1 MLIFATKHAFC
12 LVSPDFLQL
21 DVFSVGTATLI
32 FLTLLHAAG
41 LYGANCHYTVLA
53 QRLRDRHRHLL
64 EAALLFGWVVLLF
77 VMLHVLETFIWATL
91 LYKLHLVPK
100 FRDAFYFSANSY
112 TTLGYGEVLLPQ
124 SWRELSPLIAISGLF
139 TFGFTTSALVDVVG
153 ENNRLVKDLAIDH
166 RRRKQGLTGLAP
178 SQPRAAKQ
186 SIAQRHRE
194 IGAAMRSKSRR
205 LVSRNRNRR
214 KRRIEVALAASTVT
228 DDMPLLTR
236 RQNFLMPIVTDSTR
250 AVD

>member
-1 MLIFATKHAFC
+1 MPAVFPTNMLIPATKHVFC
-12 LVSPDFLQL
+12 LVSPDFLPL
-21 DVFSVGTATLI
+21 DVFSVGIATLV

-41 LYGANCHYTVLA
+41 LYGANRHYTVLA

-64 EAALLFGWVVLLF
+64 EGALLFGWVVLLF
-77 VMLHVLETFIWATL
+77 VMLHVLETFIWATV
-91 LYKLHLVPK
+91 LYKLHLVPR

-153 ENNRLVKDLAIDH
+153 ENNRLVKELAIDR

-178 SQPRAAKQ
+178 GQPRQVRKALVQK
-186 SIAQRHRE
+186 HLE

-205 LVSRNRNRR
+205 LVSRSRNRR
-214 KRRIEVALAASTVT
+214 KRGIEVAIAASTVT
-228 DDMPLLTR
+228 DDKPLLPTR
-236 RQNFLMPIVTDSTR
+236 YR
-250 AVD
+250 

>member
-1 MLIFATKHAFC
+1 MLILATKHVLC
-12 LVSPDFLQL
+12 LVSPDFLPL
-21 DVFSVGTATLI
+21 DVFSVGIGTLV

-41 LYGANCHYTVLA
+41 LYGANRHYTVLA

-64 EAALLFGWVVLLF
+64 EGALLFGWVVLLF
-77 VMLHVLETFIWATL
+77 VMLHVLETFIWATV
-91 LYKLHLVPK
+91 LYKLHLVPR

-153 ENNRLVKDLAIDH
+153 ENNRLVKELAIDR

-178 SQPRAAKQ
+178 GQPRQVRKALVQK
-186 SIAQRHRE
+186 HLE

-205 LVSRNRNRR
+205 LVSRSRNRR
-214 KRRIEVALAASTVT
+214 KRGIEVAIAASTVT
-228 DDMPLLTR
+228 DDKPLLPTR
-236 RQNFLMPIVTDSTR
+236 YR
-250 AVD
+250 